1 MNLDLNYFFFK
12 CLTNSSELYLIYSL
26 PPKMIMKVFGNMFQF
41 STAAK
46 YTIYK
51 GKYLVPEP
59 PKRPLSAY
67 ILFSSD
73 ARAKL

>member
-1 MNLDLNYFFFK
+1 
-12 CLTNSSELYLIYSL
+12 
-26 PPKMIMKVFGNMFQF
+26 MIMKVFGPMFQF
-41 STAAK
+41 SNAAK
-46 YTIYK
+46 YSIKK
-51 GKYLVPEP
+51 GKYLIPEP